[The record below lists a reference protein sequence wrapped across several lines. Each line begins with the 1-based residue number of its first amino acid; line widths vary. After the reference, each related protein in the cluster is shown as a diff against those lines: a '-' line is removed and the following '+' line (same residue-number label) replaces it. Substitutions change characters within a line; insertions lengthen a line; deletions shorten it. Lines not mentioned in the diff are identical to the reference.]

1 RDDRGPDGYG
11 TGDAYRGGEIE
22 QRAADACGW
31 AAEGEMGDDA
41 RVESITDTRPAN
53 GGDGWYVTGNISRPG
68 GELHSFG
75 CSYRGGR
82 VVDVSI
88 N

>member
-1 RDDRGPDGYG
+1 
-11 TGDAYRGGEIE
+11 
-22 QRAADACGW
+22 
-31 AAEGEMGDDA
+31 MGDNA